1 MKKQSKKFMLAG
13 VVLLAI
19 AGLLALTSC
28 KNDSV
33 PEPPSEADWLQ
44 EQKKELEGKTEGT
57 YTITA
62 PSYLTKGGLVDLAK
76 LLRER
81 ARRPIGAVSVDLD
94 LSQATGLTYIAA
106 GAFISCSNLWSVK
119 LPSSVTE
126 IGPYAFAY
134 TNLTEVTIPK
144 GVTFIGE
151 HAFDYCQSLTD
162 VTIPEGVT
170 TIGASTFEECTSLTK
185 VTIPASVTEIGE
197 YAFAYTSL
205 TEVTIPAGVT
215 TIEAGAFLNCSS
227 LAKVTILAGVTTIGD
242 YAFEA
247 CESLTG
253 VTIPASVTEIGDFAF
268 ANTGLTEVTIPK
280 GVTTIGNSAFSDC
293 ENLTSVTFQETG
305 GWCTKTDFYDEAE
318 SPESIDVSKPED
330 NAEKLREGDWAYM
343 TLIRIES

>member
-144 GVTFIGE
+144 GVTFIGDS
-151 HAFDYCQSLTD
+151 AFKSCTSLTE

-170 TIGASTFEECTSLTK
+170 TIGDSAFASTDLRE
-185 VTIPASVTEIGE
+185 VTIPASVTEIGQ
-197 YAFAYTSL
+197 YAFEY
-205 TEVTIPAGVT
+205 
-215 TIEAGAFLNCSS
+215 CSS
-227 LAKVTILAGVTTIGD
+227 LTQVI
-242 YAFEA
+242 FE
-247 CESLTG
+247 ET
-253 VTIPASVTEIGDFAF
+253 
-268 ANTGLTEVTIPK
+268 K
-280 GVTTIGNSAFSDC
+280 G
-293 ENLTSVTFQETG
+293 
-305 GWCTKTDFYDEAE
+305 WHTKSKLYDEAE
-318 SPESIDVSKPED
+318 SPESIDVGDPSA
-330 NAEKLREGDWAYM
+330 NAEKLREGEWVSM
-343 TLIRIES
+343 NLIRK

>member
-13 VVLLAI
+13 VLLLAI

-81 ARRPIGAVSVDLD
+81 ASRPIGAVSVDLD

-106 GAFISCSNLWSVK
+106 GTFIGCGTLQSVK

-126 IGPYAFAY
+126 IGEYAFAYTALPEVTIPEGVTTIGASAFAY
-134 TNLTEVTIPK
+134 TNLTEVTIPE
-144 GVTFIGE
+144 GVTFIGDS
-151 HAFDYCQSLTD
+151 AFKNCTSLTE

-170 TIGASTFEECTSLTK
+170 TIGF
-185 VTIPASVTEIGE
+185 
-197 YAFAYTSL
+197 YAFYNCQSL
-205 TEVTIPAGVT
+205 TEVTIP
-215 TIEAGAFLNCSS
+215 E
-227 LAKVTILAGVTTIGD
+227 GVTTIGD
-242 YAFEA
+242 
-247 CESLTG
+247 S
-253 VTIPASVTEIGDFAF
+253 AF
-268 ANTGLTEVTIPK
+268 ASTDLREVTIP
-280 GVTTIGNSAFSDC
+280 
-293 ENLTSVTFQETG
+293 TSVTKIGKYAFEYCSSLTQVIFEETK
-305 GWCTKTDFYDEAE
+305 GWYTKTDLYNEDEL
-318 SPESIDVSKPED
+318 PVSIDVSTPST
-330 NAEKLREGDWAYM
+330 NAGKLLGGEWLNM
-343 TLIRIES
+343 NLIRE

>member
-76 LLRER
+76 LLRDL
-81 ARRPIGAVSVDLD
+81 RPSVQVDLD
-94 LSQATGLTYIAA
+94 LSQATGLTYIAP
-106 GAFISCSNLWSVK
+106 GAFIECHTLKSVE

-126 IGPYAFAY
+126 IGQYAFQDCRS
-134 TNLTEVTIPK
+134 LIEVTIPAS
-144 GVTFIGE
+144 VTTIGRS
-151 HAFDYCQSLTD
+151 AFEDCRSLIE

-170 TIGASTFEECTSLTK
+170 TIGDAAFLNCRSLTEVTILEGVTTIGSAAFASTGLAEVTIPASVTTIMFSAFEGCTSLTK
-185 VTIPASVTEIGE
+185 VTIPASVKTIEC
-197 YAFAYTSL
+197 YAFVGCYSL
-205 TEVTIPAGVT
+205 TQVI
-215 TIEAGAFLNCSS
+215 
-227 LAKVTILAGVTTIGD
+227 
-242 YAFEA
+242 FE
-247 CESLTG
+247 ET
-253 VTIPASVTEIGDFAF
+253 
-268 ANTGLTEVTIPK
+268 K
-280 GVTTIGNSAFSDC
+280 G
-293 ENLTSVTFQETG
+293 
-305 GWCTKTDFYDEAE
+305 WHTKTDLYNEDEL
-318 SPESIDVSKPED
+318 PESIVVGDPSA

-343 TLIRIES
+343 NLIRIES